1 MKEFLCETQDL
12 AIGYSKTP
20 LAENIALGAKPGQIL
35 TLIGPNGAGKSTLL
49 KTLAGQ
55 LAPLGG
61 TVLLD
66 GQDLTAYTGPDRAR
80 KLALMLP
87 HTRRTELT
95 TCFEFAAAGRIP
107 YTGRLGILSPA
118 DRQAVQHA
126 LEVAGAAH
134 LADRDFNCIS
144 DGQRQRVLLARAICQ
159 QPQVLLLDEPTSFLD
174 IKGKIELLTILQKLA
189 HEDGLAVIVSLHE
202 LDMAQKVS
210 DAVVCVFPDHVSGV
224 LTADEAF
231 APENI
236 RALYRLSEEQYT
248 ALFGAAKPDKPK
260 FEHYVRSGQKLLR
273 CGYTTGTCAA
283 LGAAGA
289 ARLLLTG
296 RTPDSVVLRTPKG
309 LVVEVAPLFCRLT
322 AAGAECAIEKDGGD
336 DVDVTTGLAIV
347 ATVELRPESPDICI
361 DGGVGVGRV
370 TKPGLD
376 QPVGAAAINHVPR
389 QMITDA
395 LRREAASADYHG
407 GFAVILSIPEGESV
421 AKRTFNPHIGV
432 TGGLSI
438 LGTSGIV
445 EPMSQQAI
453 LDTIQLEMDQAAL
466 RAGNPKRLI
475 LAPGNYGLD
484 YLHET
489 YPDFAVIPVVKTS
502 NFIGDTLDMAAS
514 AGFEEVL
521 LVGHVGK
528 LVKVAGGILNTHS
541 HTADCRTELFCTHAA
556 LCGAGRDTCAALY
569 DAATTDACLDILD
582 AAGLRAPVLESLLQ
596 AIQLHLDRRAADAF
610 RVGAVLFSNQHGP
623 LGLTPTAKE
632 LLNTWNT

>member
-12 AIGYSKTP
+12 AIGYGKTP
-20 LAENIALGAKPGQIL
+20 LAENIALGAKPGQVL

-134 LADRDFNCIS
+134 LADRDLNCIS

-407 GFAVILSIPEGESV
+407 GFAVTLSIPEGEAV

-453 LDTIQLEMDQAAL
+453 LDTIQLEMNQAAL

-489 YPDFAVIPVVKTS
+489 YPDFAAIPVVKTS

-514 AGFEEVL
+514 AGFKEVL